1 LFLKLRKLKKK
12 LEDEVRITVACQLS
26 LWKVLKENEVMELH
40 EKCRKDLVVLEQRF
54 AKIAKDLD
62 EEEKKKKAQQEKAEK
77 ETQRK
82 KLSQDINKQLQEYAI
97 YGISVPKKTQGPSV
111 SLEGVMLEEL
121 EDNDLDNFLGE
132 PVEIEEKLVKER
144 DEERKIDILDDEEP

>member
-1 LFLKLRKLKKK
+1 
-12 LEDEVRITVACQLS
+12 
-26 LWKVLKENEVMELH
+26 MELH